1 MMVQAI
7 TILITVFYVVVN
19 TITDLTYMV
28 VDPRIR
34 RTN

>member
-1 MMVQAI
+1 MVQAI
-7 TILITVFYVVVN
+7 TVLITVFYVIVN
-19 TITDLTYMV
+19 TATDLVYMV